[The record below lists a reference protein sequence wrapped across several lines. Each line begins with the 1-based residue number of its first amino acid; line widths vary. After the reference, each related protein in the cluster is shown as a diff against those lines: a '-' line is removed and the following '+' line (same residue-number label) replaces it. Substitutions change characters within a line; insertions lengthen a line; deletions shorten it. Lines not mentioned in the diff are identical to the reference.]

1 MRYNL
6 IVVILHLY
14 FSIQD
19 GSPSLH
25 NRAKYLH
32 YRVKFL
38 FSEENLK
45 MKYVST
51 AIPDALSV
59 KGIFTVVS
67 PILSSVKRGVGES
80 HAFPEIFF
88 VARGRHTVEVDG
100 LELTV
105 EGSQMVIYAP
115 GSYHRSVSPSDS
127 EAEII
132 SFDVESTA
140 LPLIYNRV
148 ITLTEAQAEEF
159 KSIFAIAKDCFE
171 SRAPEDTVRGM
182 VLRQGVDDYTLQ
194 RIRLRLETLLTDL
207 VESARLDGIPPTR
220 KDAKWDAE
228 YLKIID
234 FMRKNLARPLTL
246 EEIAAECSMSVS
258 KLKLLFREKHGG
270 GPITC
275 LIELKVEEAKRLIE
289 EGKMNITEIASA
301 LGFSSVHY
309 FSRQFK
315 KTTGMSPTDFA
326 KKQNITAPV

>member
-1 MRYNL
+1 
-6 IVVILHLY
+6 
-14 FSIQD
+14 
-19 GSPSLH
+19 
-25 NRAKYLH
+25 
-32 YRVKFL
+32 
-38 FSEENLK
+38 
-45 MKYVST
+45 
-51 AIPDALSV
+51 
-59 KGIFTVVS
+59 
-67 PILSSVKRGVGES
+67 
-80 HAFPEIFF
+80 
-88 VARGRHTVEVDG
+88 
-100 LELTV
+100 
-105 EGSQMVIYAP
+105 
-115 GSYHRSVSPSDS
+115 
-127 EAEII
+127 
-132 SFDVESTA
+132 
-140 LPLIYNRV
+140 
-148 ITLTEAQAEEF
+148 
-159 KSIFAIAKDCFE
+159 
-171 SRAPEDTVRGM
+171 M

-207 VESARLDGIPPTR
+207 VESARLDGVPPTR

-275 LIELKVEEAKRLIE
+275 LIELKIEEAKRLIE